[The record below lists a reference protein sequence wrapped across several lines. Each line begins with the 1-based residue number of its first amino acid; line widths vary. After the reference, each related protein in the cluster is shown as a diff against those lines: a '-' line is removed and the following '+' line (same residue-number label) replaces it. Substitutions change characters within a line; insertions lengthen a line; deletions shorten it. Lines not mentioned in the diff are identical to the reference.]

1 MASNRTSIHGQWSS
15 KWVFILAVT
24 GSAVGLGNIWRF
36 PYATADNGGGA
47 FVLVYLVCVALVGL
61 PIMIA
66 EIMLGRRGRQ
76 SPINTMK
83 TLAEDERRSRYW
95 YLLGVMGV
103 FAGFIILTFYSIVA
117 GWTVAY
123 IFQAMSGVFIGAD
136 AQQTQDI
143 FADLVSDPKRLLL
156 WHTVFMAMTIFVVSR
171 GVRSGLEQAVRYLMP
186 ALFFLLV
193 VLVVYSMSTPG
204 FSGAM
209 SFLFK
214 PDFSQIE
221 PSTILVALGHAFFTL
236 SLGMGALMTYGSYLS
251 DRTSIPA
258 TSVAIA
264 VMDTGVALLAGMA
277 IFPIMFTYGL
287 QPEEGG
293 PGLIFKILP
302 IAFGQMPYGR
312 GLGVMFFVLLML
324 AAWTS
329 AISLLEPVTAWLVE
343 KKGYTRIRAAMSAG
357 FVAWV
362 LGIGSLLSLNL
373 WSGAKLFGMTFFELV
388 EYLSV
393 NVLLPVGGLLMA
405 VFAGWLMS
413 KSSSL
418 GELKSGRIG
427 YMAWK
432 VGARY
437 IAPAGVIIILLHSAF
452 GLWGS

>member
-83 TLAEDERRSRYW
+83 TLAEDERRSRHW

-123 IFQAMSGVFIGAD
+123 VFQAMSGVFIGAD

-251 DRTSIPA
+251 DHTSIPA

-373 WSGAKLFGMTFFELV
+373 WSGAKLFGLTFFELV

-418 GELKSGRIG
+418 GELKLGRIG

>member
-61 PIMIA
+61 PIMMA

-83 TLAEDERRSRYW
+83 TLAEDERQSRHW

-123 IFQAMSGVFIGAD
+123 VFQAMSGVFIGAD
-136 AQQTQDI
+136 AQQTQDL
-143 FADLVSDPKRLLL
+143 FGDLVSDPKRLLL
-156 WHTVFMAMTIFVVSR
+156 WHTVFMSMTIFVISR

-204 FSGAM
+204 FSEAM

-251 DRTSIPA
+251 DRTSIPT

-264 VMDTGVALLAGMA
+264 VMDTGAALLAGMA

-373 WSGAKLFGMTFFELV
+373 WSGAKLFGLTFFELV

-418 GELKSGRIG
+418 DELKSGRIG

-432 VGARY
+432 VGAMY
-437 IAPAGVIIILLHSAF
+437 IAPAGVIIILLHNAF

>member
-61 PIMIA
+61 PIMMA

-83 TLAEDERRSRYW
+83 TLAEDERRSRHW

-251 DRTSIPA
+251 DRTSIP
-258 TSVAIA
+258 
-264 VMDTGVALLAGMA
+264 
-277 IFPIMFTYGL
+277 P
-287 QPEEGG
+287 P
-293 PGLIFKILP
+293 
-302 IAFGQMPYGR
+302 
-312 GLGVMFFVLLML
+312 
-324 AAWTS
+324 
-329 AISLLEPVTAWLVE
+329 AWLSRLWIPAWHCWPAWRYFPSCSPMVCSP
-343 KKGYTRIRAAMSAG
+343 KKAGRVLSSRFCRSPSAKCPMAAVWA
-357 FVAWV
+357 
-362 LGIGSLLSLNL
+362 
-373 WSGAKLFGMTFFELV
+373 
-388 EYLSV
+388 
-393 NVLLPVGGLLMA
+393 
-405 VFAGWLMS
+405 
-413 KSSSL
+413 
-418 GELKSGRIG
+418 
-427 YMAWK
+427 
-432 VGARY
+432 
-437 IAPAGVIIILLHSAF
+437 
-452 GLWGS
+452 